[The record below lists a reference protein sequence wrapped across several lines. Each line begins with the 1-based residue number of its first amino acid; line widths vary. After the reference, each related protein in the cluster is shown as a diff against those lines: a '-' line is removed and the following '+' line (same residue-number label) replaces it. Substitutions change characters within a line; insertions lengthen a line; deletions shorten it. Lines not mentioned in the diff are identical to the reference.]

1 MTIEIGLRRPRQI
14 EELYLDELFAGTGAV
29 DTASRERLLAEAH
42 RRIAEPLYSV
52 AMALIAAVCLI
63 SSGLPRQGQ
72 NKQMVLATAGAGLF
86 LVLSFVLRSGTQRLP
101 VLAPLV
107 YLLPTIAIAICYWFL
122 LRRKSMLPRLA
133 A

>member
-1 MTIEIGLRRPRQI
+1 
-14 EELYLDELFAGTGAV
+14 
-29 DTASRERLLAEAH
+29 
-42 RRIAEPLYSV
+42 
-52 AMALIAAVCLI
+52 MALMAAVCLI

-72 NKQMVLATAGAGLF
+72 NKQMVLAVGGAGLF

-107 YLLPTIAIAICYWFL
+107 YLLPAIAIAICYWFL
-122 LRRKSMLPRLA
+122 LRRKSMLPRIA